1 MNIRSHIWA
10 DPATYLV
17 SNQPDKPVHFFCPSA
32 LHAKA
37 KVFQDGFPG
46 LVTFAV
52 KSNPD
57 PMVITNLVR
66 AGLTGFDV
74 ASPNEIRLIR
84 QLAPTATMHYNN
96 PVKSRSEITFAV
108 GQCVRSF
115 AVDSVNELAKL
126 TDLVP
131 KGAEMSVRFK
141 LPVKGAV
148 YDFGTKFG
156 AEPRKAADLLRAVQ
170 AAGYLPSLT
179 FHPGT
184 QCEDPGAWA
193 AYISEAAAIARAAD
207 LPLHRLNVGGGFP
220 CRVGTAR
227 PELSAFFDTIS
238 STVGEAF
245 GNHPPALVCEPG
257 RGMVAEAFAHAVRIK
272 GIGDSGALY
281 LNDGIYGGLSEFPV
295 LPVVRS
301 FDVIGPDGAKRTG
314 ETQPRTLFGPTCDS
328 LDTLPNPLDIPG
340 DTQEGDY
347 ILFPSM
353 GAYVRGV
360 TTDFNGYGQIETAT
374 VLHLS

>member
-10 DPATYLV
+10 NPTDYLL
-17 SNQPDKPVHFFCPSA
+17 SQQPDHPVHFFCPEA
-32 LHAKA
+32 LQAKA
-37 KVFQDGFPG
+37 RQFLDGFPG

-66 AGLTGFDV
+66 AGLRGFDV

-84 QLAPTATMHYNN
+84 RLAPNAVMHYNN
-96 PVKSRSEITFAV
+96 PVKSRTEIAFAV
-108 GQCVRSF
+108 DQGVRSF
-115 AVDSVNELAKL
+115 AVDSFNELEKL
-126 TDLVP
+126 IELVP
-131 KGAEMSVRFK
+131 VGAELSVRFK

-156 AEPRKAADLLRAVQ
+156 ADPDKATELLKAAK
-170 AAGYLPSLT
+170 AAGYCPSLT

-184 QCEDPGAWA
+184 QCEDPAAWA
-193 AYISEAAAIARAAD
+193 TYITTAAAIAKSAN
-207 LPLHRLNVGGGFP
+207 LILHRLNVGGGFP
-220 CRVGTAR
+220 CRVGQTR
-227 PELSAFFDTIS
+227 PELADFFGLI
-238 STVGEAF
+238 GETASQAF
-245 GNHPPALVCEPG
+245 GDSPPALVCEPG

-272 GIGDSGALY
+272 GMGDNGSIY

-295 LPVVRS
+295 LPVART
-301 FDVIGPDGAKRTG
+301 FQIIAPDGTPRTG
-314 ETQPRTLFGPTCDS
+314 NTMPRTLFGPTCDS
-328 LDTLPNPLDIPG
+328 LDTMPNPLNIPADIA
-340 DTQEGDY
+340 EGDY

-353 GAYVRGV
+353 GAYVKGV

-374 VLHLS
+374 VLHLT